1 VLVLT
6 RLIYA
11 ILRAIARFTPWKGFA
26 EFVAEIRLQVYLFV
40 SVWVIDFATRRLSFL
55 PPEWQQNLSQIYF
68 TLFILAIAGGLWKLV
83 DLALAR
89 YQEGAAQE
97 GRVELQDT
105 LLLFL
110 RRVLRGALVIL
121 AVTLVLNNYGLNVTF
136 LLALVV
142 ILVLAIAFAAQ
153 DTLSDMIYGF
163 IVLLDQPYR
172 VGDRIRIQELDTWGD
187 VDQIGARTTRVRTR
201 DNRLVIFPNSTLGKS
216 QVVNYSYPDP
226 HYRVQTEIDIGD
238 GYELDEVRGVIQGA
252 VREVEGVLPDKP
264 VDALLVVLG
273 KSGLKFRVRW
283 WIASYTDANYVFD
296 RVHSALYEALA
307 EASIEMSLNAYDLNL
322 FMQSTSHQP
331 DIDSGGKPES

>member
-1 VLVLT
+1 
-6 RLIYA
+6 
-11 ILRAIARFTPWKGFA
+11 
-26 EFVAEIRLQVYLFV
+26 
-40 SVWVIDFATRRLSFL
+40 
-55 PPEWQQNLSQIYF
+55 
-68 TLFILAIAGGLWKLV
+68 
-83 DLALAR
+83 
-89 YQEGAAQE
+89 
-97 GRVELQDT
+97 
-105 LLLFL
+105 
-110 RRVLRGALVIL
+110 
-121 AVTLVLNNYGLNVTF
+121 
-136 LLALVV
+136 
-142 ILVLAIAFAAQ
+142 
-153 DTLSDMIYGF
+153 
-163 IVLLDQPYR
+163 
-172 VGDRIRIQELDTWGD
+172 
-187 VDQIGARTTRVRTR
+187 
-201 DNRLVIFPNSTLGKS
+201 LGKS